1 MYAQVIRKFSSI
13 QAKKTREFFLEI
25 IWKTSKK
32 RIFDNLI
39 HWPEFFKNILPTS

>member
-32 RIFDNLI
+32 RISDNLI